1 MRRVLAVI
9 SVAGM
14 LGLAACSS
22 GSGGGTGTSGD
33 TSSTTPVTVPGG
45 AIKGGDSITDPIV
58 RARSVVGQQNA
69 QLQQE
74 EQRTGSGDPTSP

>member
-1 MRRVLAVI
+1 MRRVLALI

-74 EQRTGSGDPTSP
+74 EQRTGNADPTSP

>member
-1 MRRVLAVI
+1 MRRALAVI
-9 SVAGM
+9 SMAGI

-22 GSGGGTGTSGD
+22 GSGGGAGTSGD
-33 TSSTTPVTVPGG
+33 TSSTTPVTIPGG

-58 RARSVVGQQNA
+58 KARSVVGQQNA

>member
-1 MRRVLAVI
+1 MRRALAVI
-9 SVAGM
+9 CIAGV
-14 LGLAACSS
+14 LGLAACSG

-33 TSSTTPVTVPGG
+33 TSSTTPVTIPGG

-58 RARSVVGQQNA
+58 KARSVVGQQNA

-74 EQRTGSGDPTSP
+74 EQRTGSEDPTYP

>member
-9 SVAGM
+9 SIAGI

-22 GSGGGTGTSGD
+22 GSSGTGTSGD
-33 TSSTTPVTVPGG
+33 TSSTTPVTIPGG
-45 AIKGGDSITDPIV
+45 AIKGGDSITNPIV
-58 RARSVVGQQNA
+58 KARSAVEQQNA

>member
-9 SVAGM
+9 SIAGV

-22 GSGGGTGTSGD
+22 GSSGGTGTSGD
-33 TSSTTPVTVPGG
+33 TSNTTPASIPGG

-74 EQRTGSGDPTSP
+74 EQRTGNADPTYP